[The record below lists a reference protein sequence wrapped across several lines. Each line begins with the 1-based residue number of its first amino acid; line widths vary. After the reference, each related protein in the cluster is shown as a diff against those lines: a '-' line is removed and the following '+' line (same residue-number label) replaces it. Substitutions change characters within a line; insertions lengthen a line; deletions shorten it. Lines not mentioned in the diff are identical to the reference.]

1 MRFCPRSRWPVISDL
16 QEKMKHKARKR
27 FGQNFLTDTLVIQ
40 RIVDSISPAPGQ
52 LMMEIGPGQAALT
65 RPLAESGVELHL
77 VEIDRDLAGVLE
89 RMFHS
94 NPDVVLHVGDAL
106 KMDFGEVTAGRP
118 FRLVGNL
125 PYNISTP
132 LLFHLLQWS
141 ELLIDM
147 HFMLQQEVVRRMAAT
162 PGSKAWGRLS
172 IMCQYHCEVAPLF
185 TVQPGSFTPAPRVQ
199 SAIVRLVPHRIPP
212 VHIVSMD
219 SFQRLVTQ
227 AFSMRRKTLRNSLR
241 EMLSAS
247 VIESAGIDPGLRPEA
262 LSLQQFADL
271 SLLVE

>member
-1 MRFCPRSRWPVISDL
+1 
-16 QEKMKHKARKR
+16 MKHKARKR
-27 FGQNFLTDTLVIQ
+27 FGQNFLTDPMVIQ
-40 RIVDSISPAPGQ
+40 RIVDSIAPEPGQ

-65 RPLAESGVELHL
+65 GPLAESGVNLYL
-77 VEIDRDLAGVLE
+77 VEIDRDLAAVLE
-89 RMFHS
+89 RRFQN
-94 NPDVVLHVGDAL
+94 NPDVALHVGDAL
-106 KMDFGEVTAGRP
+106 KMDFGEISKGRR

-147 HFMLQQEVVRRMAAT
+147 HFMLQQEVVNRMAAS

-172 IMCQYHCEVAPLF
+172 IMCQYRCEVTPLF
-185 TVQPGSFTPAPRVQ
+185 AVQAGSFTPAPRVQ
-199 SAIVRLVPHRIPP
+199 SAVVRLVPHREPP
-212 VHIVSMD
+212 VRIDSMD
-219 SFQRLVTQ
+219 SFQRLVSQ

-241 EMLSAS
+241 ELLSAS

-271 SLLVE
+271 SLLME

>member
-1 MRFCPRSRWPVISDL
+1 
-16 QEKMKHKARKR
+16 MKHKARKR

-40 RIVDSISPAPGQ
+40 RIVDSIAPAPGQ

-77 VEIDRDLAGVLE
+77 VEIDRDLAAVLE
-89 RMFHS
+89 RMFHN

-118 FRLVGNL
+118 FRMVGNL

-172 IMCQYHCEVAPLF
+172 IMCQYRCEVAPLF

-199 SAIVRLVPHRIPP
+199 SAIVRLVPHRKPP
-212 VHIVSMD
+212 VHINSMD
-219 SFQRLVTQ
+219 SFQRLVSQ

-241 EMLSAS
+241 ELLSAS
-247 VIESAGIDPGLRPEA
+247 DIESAGIDPGLRAEA

>member
-1 MRFCPRSRWPVISDL
+1 
-16 QEKMKHKARKR
+16 
-27 FGQNFLTDTLVIQ
+27 
-40 RIVDSISPAPGQ
+40 
-52 LMMEIGPGQAALT
+52 
-65 RPLAESGVELHL
+65 
-77 VEIDRDLAGVLE
+77 
-89 RMFHS
+89 
-94 NPDVVLHVGDAL
+94 
-106 KMDFGEVTAGRP
+106 MDFREITTGRP

-147 HFMLQQEVVRRMAAT
+147 HFMLQQEVVNRMAAT

-185 TVQPGSFTPAPRVQ
+185 SVQPVSFTPAPRVQ
-199 SAIVRLVPHRIPP
+199 SAFVRLVPHRKPP
-212 VHIVSMD
+212 VHIDSMD

-241 EMLSAS
+241 KLLSAS
-247 VIESAGIDPGLRPEA
+247 AIESAGIDPGLRPEA
-262 LSLQQFADL
+262 LSLQQFAEL